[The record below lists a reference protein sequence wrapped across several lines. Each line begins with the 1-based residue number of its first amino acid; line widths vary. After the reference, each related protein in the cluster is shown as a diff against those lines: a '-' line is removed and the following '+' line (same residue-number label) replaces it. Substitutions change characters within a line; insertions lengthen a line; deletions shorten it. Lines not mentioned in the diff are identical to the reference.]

1 MVCASETFKH
11 NLSLKFI
18 TVWICNTQYSILTVI
33 FRQHVTYDMS
43 DNTVVLKLPAV
54 RPQKVVICDYMQTA
68 V

>member
-18 TVWICNTQYSILTVI
+18 TVWICTTQYSILAVI

-43 DNTVVLKLPAV
+43 DNAVVLNLAAV
-54 RPQKVVICDYMQTA
+54 RPQNF
-68 V
+68 